1 MKPGTRIDRER
12 NTIEVMIDLYC
23 QGNHGSDTLCRECSS
38 LSEYVQLRLDHCP
51 FKDNKP
57 TCVNCTVHCYASLQ
71 RIQIRN
77 VMRFSGPRMIYRHP
91 MMALYH
97 MVDGIK
103 YRPNKKR
110 TV

>member
-12 NTIEVMIDLYC
+12 DTIEAMIDLYC
-23 QGNHGSDTLCRECSS
+23 LENHRQDGLCQECSS
-38 LSEYVQLRLDHCP
+38 LMEYVKLRLDHCP
-51 FKDNKP
+51 FQEQKP
-57 TCVNCTVHCYASLQ
+57 TCLNCTVHCYASQQ
-71 RIQIRN
+71 RIQIRK
-77 VMRFSGPRMIYRHP
+77 VMRFSGPRMIYKHP
-91 MMALYH
+91 MMAIYH